1 MNCNTIT
8 HKLIVGY
15 CMRQFA
21 YPKYNSPGLQRC
33 LWAYYL
39 QKIIFIIMML
49 LVLSNITAC
58 SALSKTAWLEGEN
71 DDSSWV
77 VNTPETNDAQFYFND
92 ASIKVYKSK
101 LGSSTLL
108 VGPPLIPIIP
118 FWFNKPRLYLP
129 IDIRIDIQADDREV
143 EVDLEKIK
151 LNVPDQDKILEP
163 DDINRAQY
171 NMLKPRLESIQI
183 LHNKTGSYRLSY
195 KIDRLDYI
203 NKWNDDFSLHFGSV
217 KIGNELVELPPL
229 KLTKEAEYNYIPFYI
244 GGH

>member
-1 MNCNTIT
+1 MCCKIIK
-8 HKLIVGY
+8 HKLVVGY
-15 CMRQFA
+15 RIRQFA
-21 YPKYNSPGLQRC
+21 NLKYSHPDLKQC
-33 LWAYYL
+33 LWVCYL
-39 QKIIFIIMML
+39 QKIIFLIIML

-71 DDSSWV
+71 DDSSWE
-77 VNTPETNDAQFYFND
+77 VNRSGTNDAQFYFHD

-129 IDIRIDIQADDREV
+129 IVIRIDIQAGDMEV

-151 LNVPDQDKILEP
+151 LTVPDQDKILEP
-163 DDINRAQY
+163 DDFNRAQY
-171 NMLKPRLESIQI
+171 NMLKPHLESIQK
-183 LHNKTGSYRLSY
+183 LHNKSGSYSLSY
-195 KIDRLDYI
+195 KIDRLDYV
-203 NKWNDDFSLHFGSV
+203 NKWNVDLSLHIGSV

-229 KLTKEAEYNYIPFYI
+229 KLIKEAEYHYIPFYI